1 MDELTTNRPPRD
13 AEGVPATFDPASQY
27 DENGVDLSLIRA
39 NMRLSPEA
47 RARRAER
54 ARKAALRVQQIGRES
69 RRQSA

>member
-1 MDELTTNRPPRD
+1 MDGLTTTMRRD
-13 AEGVPATFDPASQY
+13 AEGVPATCDPASQY
-27 DENGVDLSLIRA
+27 DGNGVDLTLIRA